1 VVSFLVKESR
11 ETTESQL
18 EVETQTPEDKSGD
31 SDLRPGLHR
40 FMLVVE
46 NERGVQSEPAIVEV
60 EVIEPISRLPAG
72 ISRASRYPTAID
84 RVAQPEGVAAA
95 LGKRRATKKSGKGKS
110 KDETTPRKKPPAK
123 KTAPKR

>member
-1 VVSFLVKESR
+1 MVSFLVKESR
-11 ETTESQL
+11 ETRESRL
-18 EVETQTPEDKSGD
+18 EVETQTPEDKSGA

-46 NERGVQSEPAIVEV
+46 NEAGVQSEPAIVEV
-60 EVIEPISRLPAG
+60 EVIEPTGRLPAG

-84 RVAQPEGVAAA
+84 RVAQPQGVAAA
-95 LGKRRATKKSGKGKS
+95 IPKRRATKKSGKGKS
-110 KDETTPRKKPPAK
+110 KDETTSRKKPQAK

>member
-1 VVSFLVKESR
+1 MVSFLVKESR
-11 ETTESQL
+11 ETRESRL

-46 NERGVQSEPAIVEV
+46 NEAGVQSEPAIVEV
-60 EVIEPISRLPAG
+60 EVTEPISRF
-72 ISRASRYPTAID
+72 SPTFRDPGAID
-84 RVAQPEGVAAA
+84 DAGLSKTVPAASPA
-95 LGKRRATKKSGKGKS
+95 ELRSMKKSRKGKS
-110 KDETTPRKKPPAK
+110 KEGTKSQNRPKAK